1 MRTKKNGLEPLTLN
15 KSSRRLYLNN
25 WAILSSENEVKWHF
39 GDIDDERL
47 IQTLYFV
54 DALGKL
60 GAEIL
65 GQVIGV
71 IRLRYPRPHP
81 TQAREIMVVSL
92 MDKYNIVISDPLVT
106 TRLMSKIESDPIP
119 PFDDM
124 RSILAGGASVIY
136 SQFYSQE
143 EVLDRKIVDSLFQEA
158 VNAVTYKEDVYAGNG
173 ACSFSALSLEEL
185 LFFHALLKEAFESY
199 YSVMVPGQ
207 PWGIIS
213 SLSGADLY
221 LAYDPPVDAALIS
234 SFSSVITNYT
244 RFLFEAFPARLIFG
258 MAQQSAMDFIATEK
272 NLFVIN
278 NPRKMFRLQKFQ
290 RMWRKV
296 PSEIAH
302 DLAPAMKNYFT
313 ELILQEREERIKK
326 LKFHQI
332 INLMTH
338 MGIRRARKYKI
349 P

>member
-1 MRTKKNGLEPLTLN
+1 MNET
-15 KSSRRLYLNN
+15 SHRLYLNN

-54 DALGKL
+54 KALGKL

-71 IRLRYPRPHP
+71 IRLRYPRSHP

-106 TRLMSKIESDPIP
+106 TRLMSKIESDSDPMP
-119 PFDDM
+119 TFDDM

-143 EVLDRKIVDSLFQEA
+143 EVLDRQIVDSLFQEA
-158 VNAVTYKEDVYAGNG
+158 VSAVTYKDDVYVGNG
-173 ACSFSALSLEEL
+173 TCSFSALSLEEL
-185 LFFHALLKEAFESY
+185 LFFHALLKEVFESY

-213 SLSGADLY
+213 ASSGADLY
-221 LAYDPPVDAALIS
+221 LTYDPPVDAALIS

-258 MAQQSAMDFIATEK
+258 IAQQSAMDFIATDK

-278 NPRKMFRLQKFQ
+278 NPRKLFRLQKFQ
-290 RMWRKV
+290 RKWRKV
-296 PSEIAH
+296 PSTVAH
-302 DLAPAMKNYFT
+302 DLAPAMKEYFT
-313 ELILQEREERIKK
+313 ELILQERQESIKK

-338 MGIRRARKYKI
+338 MGIHRARKYKI

>member
-1 MRTKKNGLEPLTLN
+1 MDSQNLN
-15 KSSRRLYLNN
+15 DTSRRLYLNN
-25 WAILSSENEVKWHF
+25 WAILSADNEVIWHF
-39 GDIDDERL
+39 GDIDNDRL
-47 IQTLYFV
+47 VQTLYFV
-54 DALGKL
+54 NALGKL

-92 MDKYNIVISDPLVT
+92 MDKFNIVISDPLVT
-106 TRLMSKIESDPIP
+106 TRLMSRIESNFDPKP

-143 EVLDRKIVDSLFQEA
+143 EILDNSIVDSLFQEA
-158 VNAVTYKEDVYAGNG
+158 VSAVTYKEDVYVGEG

-185 LFFHALLKEAFESY
+185 LFFHALLKDVFESY
-199 YSVMVPGQ
+199 YSVMFPGQ

-221 LAYDPPVDAALIS
+221 LTYDPPVDSALIS
-234 SFSSVITNYT
+234 SFSSVITNYA

-272 NLFVIN
+272 NLFIIN
-278 NPRKMFRLQKFQ
+278 NPRKLFRLQKFQ
-290 RMWRKV
+290 RKWKKI
-296 PSEIAH
+296 PSDVTT
-302 DLAPAMKNYFT
+302 DLTPAMKNYFT
-313 ELILQEREERIKK
+313 ELILQEREESIKK

-338 MGIRRARKYKI
+338 MGIQRARKYKL
-349 P
+349 PK